1 MSETQLPKI
10 EKGIPV
16 PKLNQRHGIHGS
28 AKDLLDAMD
37 VGDSVLLAT
46 KHAQSVRQAAWQR
59 DIKLCTR
66 KVSET
71 ETRIWRMS

>member
-10 EKGIPV
+10 EKGIPL
-16 PKLNQRHGIHGS
+16 PKGKEKHGGCKAVLNTME
-28 AKDLLDAMD
+28 A
-37 VGDSVLLAT
+37 GDSVLVSS
-46 KHAQSVRQAAWQR
+46 KHANSLRQTAWTLG
-59 DIKLCTR
+59 IKVCTR

>member
-16 PKLNQRHGIHGS
+16 PREIGSYGS
-28 AKDLLDAMD
+28 AKALLDAME
-37 VGDSVLLAT
+37 VGDSVLLPS
-46 KHAQSVRQAAWQR
+46 KHANSIRTTAWQR
-59 DIKLCTR
+59 GIKLCTR
-66 KVSET
+66 KVSAT